1 MPRVMT
7 PVALGAGEHGLE
19 DEGAFRTWY
28 DQTLPRVYG
37 YLLARCGDA
46 AVAEE
51 LTQRT
56 YLEAIGSRASFQ
68 RRSAESTWLI
78 GIARHELLDHFRR
91 QERDERRRV
100 HLVRCA
106 QDADES
112 GVWDASDDRERLMGA
127 LRSLPVSQRMAVVL
141 HYLDDLPVE
150 AVASSMGRS
159 VGAIESLLSRGRA
172 KLRQQLGEDDDD

>member
-1 MPRVMT
+1 MT
-7 PVALGAGEHGLE
+7 PVAQGGSEPSLTREE
-19 DEGAFRTWY
+19 DFRAWY
-28 DQTLPRVYG
+28 DSTLPRVYG
-37 YLLARCGDA
+37 YLLARCGDT

-56 YLEAIGSRASFQ
+56 YIEAIGSRPTFEG
-68 RRSAESTWLI
+68 RSADTTWLI
-78 GIARHELLDHFRR
+78 GIARHELLDHWRC
-91 QERDERRRV
+91 QERDERRRI
-100 HLVRCA
+100 HLVRRA
-106 QDADES
+106 ADTDES

-127 LRSLPVSQRMAVVL
+127 LRSLLVSQRMAVVL